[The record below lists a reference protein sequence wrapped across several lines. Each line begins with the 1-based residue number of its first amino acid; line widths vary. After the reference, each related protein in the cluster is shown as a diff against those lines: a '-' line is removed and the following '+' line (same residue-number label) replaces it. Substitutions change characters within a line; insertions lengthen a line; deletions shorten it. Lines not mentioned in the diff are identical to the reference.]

1 MVLNIKNMV
10 CPRCIMAVESILHK
24 LDVPFAEVKMGEA
37 ILEDAIPEPTLK
49 QFEDE
54 LNRIGFELVTDVKAQ
69 LLEQIRILTREY
81 AEDESDAKVNLSVV
95 LSDKLSYDY
104 TYLSNF
110 FSAETGT
117 TIEKYYIAQRIEKVK
132 QLLKQGDASVT
143 DIANRLGY
151 SSAGYLSSQFKKVT
165 GVTPGAYKLSFV
177 KQKANL

>member
-1 MVLNIKNMV
+1 
-10 CPRCIMAVESILHK
+10 MAVESILQK
-24 LDVPFAEVKMGEA
+24 LAICFSEVKMGEVV
-37 ILEDAIPEPTLK
+37 LPNAIPDTMLTA
-49 QFEDE
+49 FEAE
-54 LNRIGFELVTDVKAQ
+54 LRKIGFEPVTDTKKK
-69 LLEQIRILTREY
+69 LLEQIRIITREY
-81 AEDESDAKVNLSVV
+81 VDDESDAKVNLSIV
-95 LSDKLSYDY
+95 LSDKLNYDY

-110 FSAETGT
+110 FSAETGS

-165 GVTPGAYKLSFV
+165 GVTPGAYKSSFV